1 MVRHVVLTGG
11 PGAGKSTLLREAE
24 RAGLTT
30 SPEVARALLKQPGG
44 MALRANDPLGFAD
57 AMLAAHLAEYERFQE
72 VQAPVVFDRGF
83 PDVVGFLE
91 VSGLA
96 VPDDIDRVCRMVR
109 YHGPV
114 LRAPAWRE
122 IYRPDSERT
131 QDWDQAAESDR
142 AVTAAWR
149 HYGYVVEDLPLASV
163 ADRVAFLR
171 DRL

>member
-11 PGAGKSTLLREAE
+11 PGAGKSTLLREAA

-30 SPEVARALLKQPGG
+30 SPEVARRLLKQPGG
-44 MALRANDPLGFAD
+44 MALRENDPTGFAN
-57 AMLAAHLAEYERFQE
+57 AMMAAHLAEYERLQE

-96 VPDDIDRVCRMVR
+96 VPDEIGKVCRTVR
-109 YHGPV
+109 YQGLV

-131 QDWDQAAESDR
+131 QDWDQAVASDR

-149 HYGYVVEDLPLASV
+149 HYGYVVEDLPLTNV
-163 ADRVAFLR
+163 WELYT
-171 DRL
+171 